1 MSDVAPESGAAQLPL
16 QPQII
21 PIPSDS
27 GPPPSAPTA
36 ARTIRGGR
44 ERGGGYRRRRDVGA
58 TRSPTSVVAPNSRG
72 RFDGLR
78 SSWWF
83 GDVVPEEGF
92 GRARRPRTTLCRRW
106 GGVRSSGEKDCRLLR
121 SAGSCSGTRPSA
133 AFIRAHRQRCIDVP
147 AMGRS
152 GISRREGLPAY
163 GDPLAWARGRAH
175 RARST
180 LDNVVPEE
188 GFEPSHSEE
197 WEILSLLRLPFRH
210 SGPTIILTPIDSAVK
225 LRSTAAQFRSSEFLT
240 LDRGEPPII
249 DRFSPQL

>member
-83 GDVVPEEGF
+83 DDVVPEEGF
-92 GRARRPRTTLCRRW
+92 GRARRLRLTLCRRW
-106 GGVRSSGEKDCRLLR
+106 GGVRSSGEKNCRLLR

-133 AFIRAHRQRCIDVP
+133 VFHPRQCGAGGGIRTLTLRRMGDFESPASAIPPLRPDDHSHPHRLSGQASIDGRTIQVLRISHSRP
-147 AMGRS
+147 RRTSDRRPIQSAAMTS
-152 GISRREGLPAY
+152 AVSAS
-163 GDPLAWARGRAH
+163 
-175 RARST
+175 RARAFGST
-180 LDNVVPEE
+180 SGN
-188 GFEPSHSEE
+188 GKSPS
-197 WEILSLLRLPFRH
+197 SLVGMRWMW
-210 SGPTIILTPIDSAVK
+210 T
-225 LRSTAAQFRSSEFLT
+225 
-240 LDRGEPPII
+240 
-249 DRFSPQL
+249 